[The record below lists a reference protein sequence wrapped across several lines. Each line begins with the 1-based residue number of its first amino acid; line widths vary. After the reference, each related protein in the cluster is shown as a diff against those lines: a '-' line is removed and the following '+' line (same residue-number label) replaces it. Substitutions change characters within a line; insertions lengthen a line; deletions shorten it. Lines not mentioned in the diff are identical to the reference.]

1 MGSFT
6 GCVNSLKIETTD
18 RQELFK
24 MMQQYR
30 REGKD
35 DKVAIR
41 DYISKLQTEYNALF
55 DNIVFED
62 TNTSSIIPE
71 DSTDISNSE
80 DVRTVNLIAKWAN
93 QRKDSKGILQRV
105 GNFFLSLE
113 NALMTGDFTSLAQKP
128 EFDPQAVE
136 LLKSIASLGGTF
148 NSAVQAIFKPFTELG
163 QAFRYKDPL
172 QYFAQEGQLPEQIKN
187 AIAVVNYKWL
197 ATRAKETLFNDDR
210 HLRSILGLEE
220 NDHISDTARDL
231 LTNVGTSQETLVNTL
246 GSDIYKLLNLSIKK
260 NAPGNTKERLIT
272 ALGLH
277 ALATLE
283 SEGHVQATKIYTGK
297 LNTKGLDP
305 ESDEYSERIKLFNTF
320 GLGGLRNNVSNI
332 KDKFFYKKEIGG
344 NITGKTSAKFY
355 RLTPDAQNDK
365 FDNPQP
371 TKEIRD
377 IIELW
382 KASKNTWDNLFD
394 PNEDKEL
401 KDYSWNKISLKNI
414 KINRTKQNTTQAQ
427 KDNILATVNDGYTES
442 TNTMNAFLL
451 FDEQGQADLAGYV
464 EPNTQHI
471 SRRKGIKDT
480 NRGILRSIGK
490 VYDWLADATS
500 NGHTRND
507 TFYIPVEV
515 DNNTRMRQVGSI
527 NPQNDKT
534 HRYLFGIPK
543 YNFTFKPS
551 DEINTNYFLMAV
563 GLSLDIEANKVGG
576 LEAALQA
583 TKDKLALPEIEAA
596 IEVLRRL
603 LPELDN
609 KDLLNEE
616 VLNELRDK
624 YKDEF
629 ATIIKG
635 VRKGEKN
642 LASFKGLIEYARYL
656 NTDPNKEFTTDLP
669 YEQDGMTNGPTLGF
683 IQLAT
688 AVTSEILAMLRNA
701 GVYTSEE
708 QIEIAEHLQRLGQV
722 DLYKRGGVA
731 WNTALEAQRV
741 KLIESFTK
749 TKGKDTKWANQL
761 KQQISSFTAAQRLFG
776 EFNDKDGFVS
786 KTMRS
791 LTKDPV
797 MTTGYGAG
805 AESLIKNLTNKLVYD
820 VIPSNLEKITKK
832 AQKLADANDGILSS
846 EDEAA
851 ILHDLQM
858 LWEDTAYAANI
869 KKGSPSTD
877 YLKLP
882 KKITDSKGKFIPS
895 TILKITVSDVI
906 IEGLKGNIESNH
918 GPALS
923 EAIKTIFGGET
934 KARNALNKG
943 YSLATALYN
952 VAYIN
957 LVKYYKNT
965 VKTPLVLDETK
976 IDPKT
981 KQSIHIKTYA
991 DLPKEIYAEIEERL
1005 RPIYPHLLTPFEG
1018 GVIDIRKDSSD
1029 KSYDDSGRVA
1039 QSYTGGIETKTDY
1052 PRTKGLLPNPG
1063 VSPIVKAIQMLDATI
1078 SNLTQ
1083 AREIGILH
1091 VHDGFYSGIG
1101 QIVRL
1106 NESVNENM
1114 YELMR
1119 QYNLAESMHTS
1130 VKESVDAFYALQ
1142 KEIDGDWDADLFKQ
1156 FTEFKL
1162 LDQDA
1167 QVNIESIM
1175 NSTKFY
1181 SELLTEN
1188 KDEIV
1193 SYIKKLN
1200 HYYFP
1205 SAGYKVA
1212 DTYATKLDPSK
1223 QKELDAVDDI
1233 DTNKLID
1240 EASKLAESQPNT
1252 TEAIKVLATDYV
1264 NKTRGKDFNKP
1275 FTSNWLPDKTSLI
1288 GSQAQDVGIAS
1299 TALKSSPTM
1308 DISSDPNDYAQAV
1321 NIDNQNVVDTY
1332 DQVKSYGNI
1341 TDSASHDSHLK
1352 HILTD
1357 IVSKVMNPVNLYLK
1371 SGLLNEASGKFT
1383 SDGVFVQIPPSG
1395 MLAQGIRM
1403 STGEVLTHE
1412 LVHAITHA
1420 GLKAHPWLRGHIQ
1433 ILYNSAK
1440 SELNRNGEGWKYFLS
1455 DPNMNVNDPLNAIEV
1470 KAAKERWDY
1479 IFEKPTVTPITITN
1493 SITKNDY
1500 TAEYSHHLDEFMAL
1514 GLTNEHIVRAL
1525 TNISTNS
1532 YKGKLFKKEGWAG
1545 IVGNNIQQTLL
1556 NVFNRIM
1563 DMFMH
1568 NFSTSKPAPNTA
1580 KELERLALKLNAVDN
1595 RYKSMLMKALEFQGK
1610 YYSKVGSYVNKQIKK
1625 QFNKLHLGDLVKHA
1639 NRSISQQNNAFGQ
1652 ALRNYRRTLDNMDYG
1667 ILQSLVTEIR
1677 GLTPRMK
1684 PFHALLHLRGMIVD
1698 QARQEASTHV
1708 VNALKSL
1715 WGRDLTSN
1723 EKKSITKAL
1732 LKTDLQVLLK
1742 HHTIEEI
1749 GDIVNTNSSTL
1760 GQSITELHRQIN
1772 TDPVLRVFSNYYAR
1786 QAQSLG
1792 YMLTSGVVIE
1802 DNQLLNARLIA
1813 SLKNTPYEHSI
1824 NADGINKA
1832 EEIIDRLSTLYAIK
1846 FTPEEYRNSIY
1857 SLIQENSTAIETVM
1871 QMHTTNQLDAEE
1883 LLFDNNPNLII
1894 KGYTKEIINP
1904 VIQIVTG
1911 SLNQEQELLAKGYM
1925 RSPVALPMDINDPGQ
1940 PSYIYISR
1948 NGEPNNYSRGIFSL
1962 TGNRAKGTNP
1972 SHRAMTEG
1980 LSPAIGRTEANKIK
1994 KAKAKKIQD
2003 MFDNPMVPFDM
2014 SIDYLTQMIPK
2025 VNADGKI
2032 IDYRYMMSEHT
2043 KDTYL
2048 EKHNDYDAIMG
2059 AMAGQI
2065 KDKTG
2070 TERINFDLIAA
2081 LKQLYN
2087 EEFKARPG
2095 YYVEISPF
2103 ALDERHRAIYHM
2115 LPGKTKQDINSI
2127 WGQDA
2132 MFVPKDMIDLAF
2144 GQRKYS
2150 LVQAFDKDP
2159 DIRNFAEKAI
2169 IHMAQY
2175 LFKDKSL
2182 TRLKQVEDLFKELA
2196 KIGRNNIV
2204 VKSFTVTAGNYFSNL
2219 LFCKAKGVA
2228 SQDILKGKMEAINY
2242 VVKYQAHTKKLREA
2256 ELLLEATLRKRPN
2269 ATVTKRML
2277 DNQITSYQATIRE
2290 MKNEL
2295 ANNKVSFLMDSG
2307 MMQSIVDD
2315 VETDIVQNPY
2325 DTEWEKQINK
2335 VTSKLP
2341 PKLVKYGK
2349 MAFLTQDTAAYK
2361 TLNNMVKMTDF
2372 VGRYIMY
2379 NYYTDEARGKDKLNH
2394 ETAVAQVMHDF
2405 VNFNLPTH
2413 RGIQYIN
2420 DVGLLMFT
2428 KYALR
2433 VLKPIAQTITDKPF
2447 ESAMAFALGHTLGA
2461 STIFDAIPI
2470 VSKSIWAVFANPFS
2484 TFIDSQDE
2492 SIIMQGAELATEL
2505 IFQ

>member
-6 GCVNSLKIETTD
+6 GCVNSLKIEASD

-35 DKVAIR
+35 DKLAIQ
-41 DYISKLQTEYNALF
+41 DYISKLQAEYDTLLSS
-55 DNIVFED
+55 IVFED

-71 DSTDISNSE
+71 DNTDISNSE
-80 DVRTVNLIAKWAN
+80 DVRTVNLIAKWAS

-113 NALMTGDFTSLAQKP
+113 NALVTGDFTSLAQKP

-148 NSAVQAIFKPFTELG
+148 NSAVQAIFKPFTEKG
-163 QAFRYKDPL
+163 QVFRYKDPL
-172 QYFAQEGQLPEQIKN
+172 QYFAQDGLLPEQIKN

-210 HLRSILGLEE
+210 HLRSILGLDE
-220 NDHISDTARDL
+220 NDPISDTARDL
-231 LTNVGTSQETLVNTL
+231 LTDVGTSQETLVNTL

-260 NAPGNTKERLIT
+260 DAPGNTKERLIT

-283 SEGHVQATKIYTGK
+283 AEGHVQVTKIYTGRFSDSNK
-297 LNTKGLDP
+297 LKDT
-305 ESDEYSERIKLFNTF
+305 NTF
-320 GLGGLRNNVSNI
+320 GLGGLRNNVQDI
-332 KDKFFYKKEIGG
+332 KNKFFYKKEVGG
-344 NITGKTSAKFY
+344 NVTGKTSAKFY
-355 RLTPDAQNDK
+355 RLTPDIQKDK
-365 FDNPQP
+365 FGNTQP

-377 IIELW
+377 TIELW
-382 KASKNTWDNLFD
+382 KASKSTWDSLFD
-394 PNEDKEL
+394 PAEDKEL
-401 KDYSWNKISLKNI
+401 KDYSWGKISLKNL

-464 EPNTQHI
+464 DPDTQHI
-471 SRRKGIKDT
+471 SRRKGISDT
-480 NRGILRSIGK
+480 NRGIIRSIGK

-543 YNFTFKPS
+543 YNFTFKSS
-551 DEINTNYFLMAV
+551 DPTNTNYFLMAV

-583 TKDKLALPEIEAA
+583 TRDKLALPEIEDA
-596 IEVLRRL
+596 IEVLRRI

-642 LASFKGLIEYARYL
+642 IASFKGLLEYARYL
-656 NTDPNKEFTTDLP
+656 NNDPDKDFTTDLP

-688 AVTSEILAMLRNA
+688 AVTPEILAMLRNA

-708 QIEIAEHLQRLGQV
+708 QIEVAEHLQRLGQV

-741 KLIESFTK
+741 RLIESFTK
-749 TKGKDTKWANQL
+749 TKGKDTQWANQL

-805 AESLIKNLTNKLVYD
+805 EESLIKNLTNKLIYD
-820 VIPSNLEKITKK
+820 VIPKHLEKITKK
-832 AQKLADANDGILSS
+832 AQEFADKNDGILSS
-846 EDEAA
+846 EDEAN
-851 ILHDLQM
+851 IRHDLQM

-869 KKGSPSTD
+869 KKGSHSTD
-877 YLKLP
+877 YLKIP
-882 KKITDSKGKFIPS
+882 AKITDSKGKFIPS
-895 TILKITVSDVI
+895 SILNITIPDAI

-965 VKTPLVLDETK
+965 AKTPLVLDEK
-976 IDPKT
+976 GV
-981 KQSIHIKTYA
+981 KTYA

-1005 RPIYPHLLTPFEG
+1005 RPIYPHLITPFEG

-1029 KSYDDSGRVA
+1029 KNYDDSGRVA

-1101 QIVRL
+1101 QIIRL

-1119 QYNLAESMHTS
+1119 QYNLAESMYTS
-1130 VKESVDAFYALQ
+1130 IKESVDAFYALQ
-1142 KEIDGDWDADLFKQ
+1142 KEIDGNWDDDLYLEFM
-1156 FTEFKL
+1156 EFKL
-1162 LDQDA
+1162 LNKDGN
-1167 QVNIESIM
+1167 VNIDSIV
-1175 NSTKFY
+1175 NNVQFY

-1212 DTYATKLDPSK
+1212 DTHDTKLDPSK
-1223 QKELDAVDDI
+1223 QKELDAVDTT

-1252 TEAIKVLATDYV
+1252 AKAIETLATDYV

-1275 FTSNWLPDKTSLI
+1275 FTSTWLPDKTSLI
-1288 GSQAQDVGIAS
+1288 GSHAENVGIAS
-1299 TALKSSPTM
+1299 TALKSSPAM
-1308 DISSDPNDYAQAV
+1308 DISSDPNDYDSAV

-1357 IVSKVMNPVNLYLK
+1357 IVSKVMNPVNLYLR
-1371 SGLLNEASGKFT
+1371 SGLLNEVSGKFT

-1395 MLAQGIRM
+1395 MLTQGIRM

-1412 LVHAITHA
+1412 LVHSITHA

-1440 SELNRNGEGWKYFLS
+1440 KELNKNGEGWKYFLS

-1470 KAAKERWDY
+1470 KAAKERWNY
-1479 IFEKPTVTPITITN
+1479 IFEKPTVTPVTITN
-1493 SITKNDY
+1493 TVTKDDY
-1500 TAEYSHHLDEFMAL
+1500 TSYYSHHLDEFMAL

-1525 TNISTNS
+1525 TGISTES

-1545 IVGNNIQQTLL
+1545 VVGNNIQQTLL
-1556 NVFNRIM
+1556 NIFNRIM

-1568 NFSTSKPAPNTA
+1568 NFSTSKPAPNVA

-1595 RYKSMLMKALEFQGK
+1595 RYKSMAMKGVEFYSK

-1625 QFNKLHLGDLVKHA
+1625 QFSKLHLGDLVKHA
-1639 NRSISQQNNAFGQ
+1639 NRSISQKDNAFGQ

-1684 PFHALLHLRGMIVD
+1684 PFHDLLHLRGMIVD

-1708 VNALKSL
+1708 VNTLKSL
-1715 WGRDLTSN
+1715 WGRELTSS
-1723 EKKSITKAL
+1723 EKKAITKAL

-1749 GDIVNTNSSTL
+1749 GDILNTNSSTL
-1760 GQSITELHRQIN
+1760 DQSITELHRQIN

-1792 YMLTSGVVIE
+1792 YMLTSGVAIE
-1802 DNQLLNARLIA
+1802 DNQLMNARLIA
-1813 SLKNTPYEHSI
+1813 SLKNTTYEHNI

-1846 FTPEEYRNSIY
+1846 FTPEEYRNSVY
-1857 SLIQENSTAIETVM
+1857 SLIQENSAAIETVM

-1883 LLFDNNPNLII
+1883 LLFNNNPNLII

-1911 SLNQEQELLAKGYM
+1911 SLNQEQELLSKGYI
-1925 RSPVALPMDINDPGQ
+1925 RSPIMLPIDNDDPGQ
-1940 PSYIYISR
+1940 PSYIYISH
-1948 NGEPNNYSRGIFSL
+1948 NGEPNNYSHGIASL
-1962 TGNRAKGTNP
+1962 SGNRAKGTNP

-1980 LSPAIGRTEANKIK
+1980 LSPAIGRTEANRIK
-1994 KAKAKKIQD
+1994 KVKARKIQD

-2014 SIDYLTQMIPK
+2014 SIDYPIQMIPK
-2025 VNADGKI
+2025 VNAEGKI

-2081 LKQLYN
+2081 LKKLYT

-2115 LPGKTKQDINSI
+2115 LPGKAKQDINSI

-2132 MFVPKDMIDLAF
+2132 MFIPKDMVDLAF

-2175 LFKDKSL
+2175 LFKDKSI

-2228 SQDILKGKMEAINY
+2228 SQDILKGKMEAMNY

-2256 ELLLEATLRKRPN
+2256 ELLLEATLRKKPN

-2277 DNQITSYQATIRE
+2277 DNQITAYQATIRE
-2290 MKNEL
+2290 MRNEL

-2325 DTEWEKQINK
+2325 DTEWEKQVNK

-2379 NYYTDEARGKDKLNH
+2379 NYYTDAARGAKKLDH
-2394 ETAVAQVMHDF
+2394 ATAVAQVMHDF

-2413 RGIQYIN
+2413 RGLQYLN

-2433 VLKPIAQTITDKPF
+2433 VLKPIAETVTDKPF
-2447 ESAMAFALGHTLGA
+2447 ESAMSFALGHSLGA

-2470 VSKSIWAVFANPFS
+2470 VSKNPLNVFADPIS
-2484 TFIDSQDE
+2484 TFIGSQDD
-2492 SIIMQGAELATEL
+2492 SIIMQGAELATGAL
-2505 IFQ
+2505 FQ